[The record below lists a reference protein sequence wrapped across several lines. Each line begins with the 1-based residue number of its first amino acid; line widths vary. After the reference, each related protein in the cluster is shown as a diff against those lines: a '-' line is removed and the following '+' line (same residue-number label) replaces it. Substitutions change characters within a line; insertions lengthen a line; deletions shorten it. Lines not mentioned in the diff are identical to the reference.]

1 MRLIKFVLLIPEGTQ
16 ALRLAER
23 EVQRPQRRGTVL
35 EQIAALSLERTALTA
50 RAADAALP
58 AEAREDLQ
66 RRLEEV
72 LAAQEMMNFDMQTDP
87 GGYLVWF
94 WAEGNETLLQQ
105 VQRFRQ

>member
-35 EQIAALSLERTALTA
+35 EQIAALALERTALTA

-58 AEAREDLQ
+58 ASAREDLQ

-72 LAAQEMMNFDMQTDP
+72 LVAQEMMNFDMQTDP

-94 WAEGNETLLQQ
+94 WAEANETLLQQ